1 MVEKV
6 ELRPCDQSSSWKMK
20 KFYTELSFCLWWDTN
35 IVCEELK
42 QQSDGSA
49 PGKMSNSI
57 SSTGKEVSSTQ
68 GRRSLLFKHMNIEF
82 PWEGNSSCS
91 QSQAGG

>member
-1 MVEKV
+1 ME
-6 ELRPCDQSSSWKMK
+6 W
-20 KFYTELSFCLWWDTN
+20 FYAELSFCLWWDRN
-35 IVCEELK
+35 IVYGELK
-42 QQSDGSA
+42 EQSDGSA

-68 GRRSLLFKHMNIEF
+68 GRGLRRSLLFKHMNIEF

-91 QSQAGG
+91 QSQAEV